1 MLNRCLNK
9 AFNSIMGKLGGQK
22 SSERIRKSLF
32 IIGRGRTGQH
42 RRNLQQIKKFLKI
55 CYHIIFGT
63 PQLIKMN
70 QRNFCDRVSFFFVL
84 FIVTLSG
91 EEDLKK
97 EAARMEAELAKYEKE
112 YTKVLKEK
120 ELIDKTEAELIT
132 AMTVCRERVK
142 EQQAVEK
149 RISQQQQLQHMK
161 DSRKSSEELFQNLA
175 SHGASW

>member
-1 MLNRCLNK
+1 MFQRQQQHAHLNY
-9 AFNSIMGKLGGQK
+9 AQQMPQQSFQQYHGQV
-22 SSERIRKSLF
+22 
-32 IIGRGRTGQH
+32 
-42 RRNLQQIKKFLKI
+42 RRPEVQRANQKKFVHNWTGTYRPTQKKFATDKE
-55 CYHIIFGT
+55 IFENLL
-63 PQLIKMN
+63 PYNIWYSPIDKDESKELLRQ
-70 QRNFCDRVSFFFVL
+70 S
-84 FIVTLSG
+84 